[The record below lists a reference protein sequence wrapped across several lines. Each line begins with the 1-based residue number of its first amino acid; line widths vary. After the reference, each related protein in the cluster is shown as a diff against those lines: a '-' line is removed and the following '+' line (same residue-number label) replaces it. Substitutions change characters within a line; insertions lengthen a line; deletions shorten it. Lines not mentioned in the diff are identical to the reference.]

1 MHHTDRRTAR
11 RVIKSGRRIHPARMH
26 ECQVR
31 GIAAVTAAL
40 AYHPNLTRLNLGGN
54 PLGVDGNTT
63 STPPRVHAA
72 LSPALTPLFHGRPC
86 GRGRRGGSIPSYK
99 YERIQTSIGRLPTR
113 SPRRHQGG
121 SGPVGYKPDGHM

>member
-1 MHHTDRRTAR
+1 MHHTDQRTAR
-11 RVIKSGRRIHPARMH
+11 RVIKSGRRIHPVCMH

-63 STPPRVHAA
+63 SNPPPCTRCSLSGVDAA
-72 LSPALTPLFHGRPC
+72 VPW